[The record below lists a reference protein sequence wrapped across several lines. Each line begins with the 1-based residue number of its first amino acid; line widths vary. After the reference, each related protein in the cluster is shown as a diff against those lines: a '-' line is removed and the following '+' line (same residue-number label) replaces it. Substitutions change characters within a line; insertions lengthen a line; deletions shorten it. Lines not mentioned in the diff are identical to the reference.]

1 MAENVTPVILKV
13 KDFEN
18 REVLMV
24 DYKFNQATDRE
35 GQIAGIPRGGRLKVR
50 VKAMNDGN
58 SQLLQWQRPTR
69 LHRHVPEH
77 GRWLDDEGTE
87 RHRLLLRELQ
97 GELGGRPGAL
107 RGDRNRMS
115 KARKRSRRFL
125 QPLEVTKG
133 IITVRVQKVAWL
145 KRLCDLVCFKFR

>member
-50 VKAMNDGN
+50 VKAMRRQQSTAAVDAR
-58 SQLLQWQRPTR
+58 SQRPTR

-77 GRWLDDEGTE
+77 GRWFDDEGTE
-87 RHRLLLRELQ
+87 GHRLLLRELQ

-107 RGDRNRMS
+107 RGDRDRMPET
-115 KARKRSRRFL
+115 RERSRSFL
-125 QPLEVTKG
+125 
-133 IITVRVQKVAWL
+133 
-145 KRLCDLVCFKFR
+145 

>member
-35 GQIAGIPRGGRLKVR
+35 GQIAGIPRGGRPAVDAR
-50 VKAMNDGN
+50 
-58 SQLLQWQRPTR
+58 SQRPTR